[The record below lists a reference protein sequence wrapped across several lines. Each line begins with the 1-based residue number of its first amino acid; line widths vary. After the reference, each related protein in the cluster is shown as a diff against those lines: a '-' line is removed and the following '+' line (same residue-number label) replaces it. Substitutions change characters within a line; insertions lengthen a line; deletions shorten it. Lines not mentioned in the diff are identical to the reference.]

1 MALTDGTMLE
11 DDMAE
16 MIADLPC
23 TVVFGEDTFTAT
35 RSGIGRDVD
44 TMDEGELNNRNITLV
59 CIVSDFATVP
69 EEKQNIAVD
78 DVNYYIDTRMD
89 APGAVTVTFE
99 CRRV

>member
-1 MALTDGTMLE
+1 MALTDGTMLA

-23 TVVFGEDTFTAT
+23 TVEFGGDSFSAT
-35 RSGIGRDVD
+35 WSGIGRDLDVAG
-44 TMDEGELNNRNITLV
+44 EGVFHKREVTL
-59 CIVSDFATVP
+59 CCNVSDFTTVP
-69 EEKQNIAVD
+69 EETQTIKID

-89 APGAVTVTFE
+89 SPDGIAVTFV